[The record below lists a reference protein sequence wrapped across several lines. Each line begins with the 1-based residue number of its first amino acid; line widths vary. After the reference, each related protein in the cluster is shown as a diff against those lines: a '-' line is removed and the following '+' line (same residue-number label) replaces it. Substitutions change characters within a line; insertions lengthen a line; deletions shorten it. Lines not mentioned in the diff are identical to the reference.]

1 MIVDSVLLNA
11 KAYLK
16 GEIVDCNFAI
26 QDGKIVKI
34 GKETHMPRADEKNDL
49 HHMLVLPGVID
60 THVHLRDEEKAYK
73 ETFTTGTA
81 SAATGGATTVL
92 DMPNNSPVTMSEGT
106 LNNRME
112 LALRRVLVNVG
123 FFSEFPLGQSE
134 VEQIVQAGAVGFKL
148 FMAEQVG
155 GVDVDS
161 DLALQDAL
169 AQAGKLDTVVAVHAE
184 DHEFIKFTT
193 EDLKLRNKHDLS
205 AFLKAHDEK
214 AEAAAVDRVLSAA
227 KKAGKTHVHFCHV
240 STKNALDMIVEAKK
254 QGLAVTAEA
263 TPHHLLLKKADY
275 ERLGVQSLT
284 LPPLRTQENLDALWK
299 GVADG
304 NVDSV
309 GSDHAPHKLE
319 EKDAASIWD
328 VKVGVPGLET
338 TLPLLLTSVHQG
350 RLTLQRLLEL
360 LCEKPAEIFGL
371 ADRGHLEEGR
381 QADLAVVDFNRKFK
395 IDASKF
401 KSKAKFSPFDKWDAQ
416 GKPVKTYVGGQLVY
430 DDGEIVAKPG
440 SGSVIRGRAA

>member
-1 MIVDSVLLNA
+1 MLLNA

-16 GEIVDCNFAI
+16 SEIMDCNFAI

-34 GKETHMPRADEKNDL
+34 GKETHMPRADEKADL
-49 HHMLVLPGVID
+49 HHMLVLPGIID

-81 SAATGGATTVL
+81 SAAAGGATTVF
-92 DMPNNSPVTMSEGT
+92 DMPNNSPVTMSEET
-106 LNNRME
+106 LSNRMD
-112 LALRRVLVNVG
+112 LASRRELVNVG
-123 FFSEFPLGQSE
+123 FFSEFPLSLDE
-134 VEQIVQAGAVGFKL
+134 VEKIVQAGAVGFKL
-148 FMAEQVG
+148 FMAEQIG

-169 AQAGKLDTVVAVHAE
+169 AQAGKLNAVVAVHAE
-184 DHEFIKFTT
+184 DHEFIKLATD
-193 EDLKLRNKHDLS
+193 DLKLRNKHDLS

-214 AEAAAVDRVLSAA
+214 AEATAVDRVLSAA
-227 KKAGKTHVHFCHV
+227 KKARKTHIHFCHV
-240 STKNALDMIVEAKK
+240 STKNALDMVVEAKK
-254 QGLAVTAEA
+254 QGLATTVEA

-275 ERLGVQSLT
+275 ERLGVWALT

-304 NVDSV
+304 NVDSL
-309 GSDHAPHKLE
+309 GSDHAPHQLE

-416 GKPVKTYVGGQLVY
+416 GKPIKTYVGGRLVY